1 MKVFVAGGSGAIGR
15 RLVPRL
21 VARGDDV
28 VVMVRHERAAHSLR
42 ASGVDAVVADALDRP
57 TVLGAL
63 ARTSPDVVIDQ
74 LTALSSVR
82 SYRNFD
88 REFALT
94 NRLRGEGAEHLVEG
108 ALAAG
113 TRRIIAQ
120 SWGNWNY
127 ERTGTGLKSEDDPF
141 DPDPPA
147 QQVASLQAI
156 RRLEAAVLRTDG
168 IEGVALRYG
177 NFYGPGTGIDVH
189 GDLGEQVLHRKV
201 PVIGSGAGVWS
212 FVHIDDAASAAI
224 AAIDSGAPGAYN
236 IVDDEPAPVSAWLP
250 ALAAALGAKPPR
262 HVPEWLGRVAAG
274 EVGVSMM
281 TRIRGTSNAK
291 AKAELG
297 WRPTYPTFRQ
307 GFQLGLGP
315 VPIPDA
321 GVAGPH
327 DLSYAHPSSHHDA

>member
-28 VVMVRHERAAHSLR
+28 VVMVRHERAAAPLR
-42 ASGVDAVVADALDRP
+42 ASGVGAVVADALDRP
-57 TVLGAL
+57 AVLEAL

-74 LTALSSVR
+74 LTALSSVQ

-88 REFALT
+88 RAFALT

-108 ALAAG
+108 AIAAG
-113 TRRIIAQ
+113 VRRIVAQ

-127 ERTGTGLKSEDDPF
+127 ERSGNALKTEDDRF

-147 QQVASLQAI
+147 RQSESLAAI
-156 RRLEAAVLRTDG
+156 RRLEAAVPTTSG

-177 NFYGPGTGIDVH
+177 NFYGPGTSVDVH
-189 GDLGEQVLHRKV
+189 GEIGEHVRGRKL

-224 AAIDSGAPGAYN
+224 VALDSGSPGAYN

-250 ALAAALGAKPPR
+250 AFAAALGAKPPR
-262 HVPEWLGRVAAG
+262 HVPEWLGRIAAG

-291 AKAELG
+291 ARAELG
-297 WRPTYPTFRQ
+297 WRPTYPTFRE

-321 GVAGPH
+321 TVEGPH
-327 DLSYAHPSSHHDA
+327 DLARAHPTPVRES